1 MPRLDTYRAK
11 RDLTRS
17 PEPAGRVGR
26 RRRHARAFVVQ
37 MHAATRLHWDLR
49 LELDGVLKSWA
60 VTRGPSLD
68 PAERR
73 LAVEV
78 EDHPLDYGSFEGTIP
93 EGYGAGE
100 VLLWDRGTWEPIG
113 DTDPATALAEGH
125 LKFSVTAERMTGAW
139 ALIRMKPR
147 QGEKRVNWLLI
158 KEKDEYAQPGSG
170 DALVRDNATSVA
182 SGRAMPARRKPDPA
196 EPQRRSR
203 WAKRAKPD
211 APVRNADPSFLP
223 PQLAT
228 LADRPPSGAAW
239 VHEPKLDGYRIQ
251 ARIRDGTATL
261 LTRNGL
267 DWTHRFPETAAAL
280 SRLPDCTLD
289 GEVVALD
296 AENRP
301 DFPALVA
308 ALEAKRTGALRYH
321 AFDLL
326 FADGA
331 DLRDLKLAERKQRLQ
346 ALLRKPPAGVAF
358 VEHFEAPGDAVL
370 MSACRLG
377 LEGIV
382 SKRRDAAYRAG
393 RGEGWVKTKCRG
405 TDEFVIGGHATGA
418 KGSLTLLMGAWR
430 GSSLVYLGRVGSG
443 IAAAKAAQLERAL
456 KPLRRKTSPFEGGA
470 GGKDATFVEPKLVA
484 EIGYA
489 GFTGEGM
496 LRQGSFRALRE
507 DKPAEQVEAPRTATQ
522 NPAGGSVRASSAAEV
537 AGVPLSNPDKLLWPD
552 EGIAKRDLA
561 EYFAAVAPALLA
573 YAGGRPLTLLRAPDG
588 VEGGRFW
595 QRHAGAGTSALI
607 GQVAIA
613 GEAKPHLCVTDAA
626 GLVALAQSGVV
637 EIHVWGSRAA
647 DPERADRL
655 VFDLD
660 PDEGLGFGRVIEA
673 ALTVRKALEKAG
685 LKAFCK
691 TTGGKGLHVVAPI
704 VPCYEWPAVKAFAR
718 GFCERLAAAEP
729 ERYTTTLAKRARKGR
744 IFLDYLRN
752 ERQGT
757 AVSAWSPRARPGATV
772 SVPLAWSE
780 VKDGLDPKAFTIR
793 TAPDRLKRADPW
805 RGYDKAARDLPEA

>member
-11 RDLTRS
+11 RDLARS

-26 RRRHARAFVVQ
+26 RRTRARAFVVQ
-37 MHAATRLHWDLR
+37 MHAARRLHWDLR

-78 EDHPLDYGSFEGTIP
+78 EDHPLDYAGFEGTIP

-100 VLLWDRGTWEPIG
+100 VILWDRGSWEPIG

-125 LKFSVTAERMTGAW
+125 LKFAVTAQRMTGGW

-147 QGEKRVNWLLI
+147 PGETRVNWLLV
-158 KEKDEYAQPGSG
+158 KEKDDTARPGSG
-170 DALVRDNATSVA
+170 DALVRDATTSVA
-182 SGRAMPARRKPDPA
+182 SGRAMPEQPKPEPA
-196 EPQRRSR
+196 APPRRSR
-203 WAKRAKPD
+203 WAKRARPD
-211 APVRNADPSFLP
+211 APPRNADPSFLP

-228 LADRPPSGAAW
+228 LADRPPAGPGW
-239 VHEPKLDGYRIQ
+239 VHEPKLDGYRMQ
-251 ARIRDGTATL
+251 ARIRGGEATL

-296 AENRP
+296 EENRP

-326 FADGA
+326 HDGGE
-331 DLRDLKLAERKQRLQ
+331 DLRGLPLAERKQRLRK
-346 ALLRKPPAGVAF
+346 LLAKAPDGLAY
-358 VEHFEAPGDAVL
+358 VEDFDAPGDAVL

-382 SKRRDAAYRAG
+382 SKRRDAPYRAG

-405 TDEFVIGGHATGA
+405 TDEFVIGGHATGP

-430 GSSLVYLGRVGSG
+430 GTSLVYLGRVGSG
-443 IAAAKAAQLERAL
+443 ISGAKADQLMRAL
-456 KPLRRKTSPFEGGA
+456 KPLRRATSPFDGGA
-470 GGKDATFVEPKLVA
+470 GGKDATFVAPTLVA

-489 GFTGEGM
+489 GFTGDGM

-507 DKPAEQVEAPRTATQ
+507 DKTAAQVEAPQ
-522 NPAGGSVRASSAAEV
+522 KPARAAGSAQV
-537 AGVPLSNPDKLLWPD
+537 AGVALSNPDELLWPE
-552 EGIAKRDLA
+552 EGFSKRDLA
-561 EYFAAVAPALLA
+561 AYLEAVAPALLA

-588 VEGGRFW
+588 IAGGRFW

-613 GEAKPHLCVTDAA
+613 GEAKPHLCVSDAA

-647 DPERADRL
+647 DPEHADRL

-660 PDEGLGFGRVIEA
+660 PDEGLDFARVIEA
-673 ALTVRKALEKAG
+673 ALAVRKALEKAG

-704 VPCYEWPAVKAFAR
+704 LPRHGWPAVKAFAR
-718 GFCERLAAAEP
+718 GFCEALAAAEP
-729 ERYTTTLAKRARKGR
+729 DRYTTMLAKRARKGR
-744 IFLDYLRN
+744 LFLDYLRN

-757 AVSAWSPRARPGATV
+757 AVAAWSPRARAGATV

-780 VKDGLDPKAFTIR
+780 VTPGLDPKVFTLR
-793 TAPDRLKRADPW
+793 TAPERLKRADPW
-805 RGYDKAARDLPEA
+805 RGYDKAARELPEG

>member
-11 RDLTRS
+11 RDLARS

-26 RRRHARAFVVQ
+26 RRTRARAFVVQ
-37 MHAATRLHWDLR
+37 MHAARRLHWDLR

-78 EDHPLDYGSFEGTIP
+78 EDHPLDYAGFEGTIP

-100 VLLWDRGTWEPIG
+100 VILWDRGSWEPIG

-125 LKFSVTAERMTGAW
+125 LKFAVTAQRMTGGW

-147 QGEKRVNWLLI
+147 PGETRVNWLLV
-158 KEKDEYAQPGSG
+158 KEKDDTARPGSG
-170 DALVRDNATSVA
+170 DALVRDATTSVA
-182 SGRAMPARRKPDPA
+182 SGRAMPEQPKPEPA
-196 EPQRRSR
+196 APPRRSR
-203 WAKRAKPD
+203 WAKRARPD
-211 APVRNADPSFLP
+211 APPRNADPSFLP

-228 LADRPPSGAAW
+228 LADRPPAGPGW
-239 VHEPKLDGYRIQ
+239 VHEPKLDGYRMQ
-251 ARIRDGTATL
+251 ARIRGGEATL

-296 AENRP
+296 EENRP

-326 FADGA
+326 HDGGE
-331 DLRDLKLAERKQRLQ
+331 DLRGLPLAERKQRLRK
-346 ALLRKPPAGVAF
+346 LLAKAPDGLAY
-358 VEHFEAPGDAVL
+358 VEDFDAPGDAVL

-382 SKRRDAAYRAG
+382 SKRRDAPYRAG

-405 TDEFVIGGHATGA
+405 TDEFVIGGHATGP

-430 GSSLVYLGRVGSG
+430 GTSLVYLGRVGSG
-443 IAAAKAAQLERAL
+443 ISGAKADQLMRAL
-456 KPLRRKTSPFEGGA
+456 KPLRRATSPFDGGA
-470 GGKDATFVEPKLVA
+470 GGKDATFVAPTLVA

-489 GFTGEGM
+489 GFTGDGM

-507 DKPAEQVEAPRTATQ
+507 DKTAAQVEAPQ
-522 NPAGGSVRASSAAEV
+522 KPARAAGSAQV
-537 AGVPLSNPDKLLWPD
+537 AGVALSNPDKLLWPE
-552 EGIAKRDLA
+552 EGFSKRDLA
-561 EYFAAVAPALLA
+561 AYLEAVAPALLA

-588 VEGGRFW
+588 IAGGRFW

-613 GEAKPHLCVTDAA
+613 GEAKPHLCVSDAA

-647 DPERADRL
+647 DPEHADRL

-660 PDEGLGFGRVIEA
+660 PDEGLDFARVIEA
-673 ALTVRKALEKAG
+673 ALAVRKALEKAG

-704 VPCYEWPAVKAFAR
+704 LPRHGWPAVKAFAR
-718 GFCERLAAAEP
+718 GFCEALAAAEP
-729 ERYTTTLAKRARKGR
+729 DRYTTMLAKRARKGR
-744 IFLDYLRN
+744 LFLDYLRN

-757 AVSAWSPRARPGATV
+757 AVAAWSPRARAGATV

-780 VKDGLDPKAFTIR
+780 VTPGLDPKVFTLR
-793 TAPDRLKRADPW
+793 TAPERLKRADPW
-805 RGYDKAARDLPEA
+805 RGYDKAARELPEG

>member
-1 MPRLDTYRAK
+1 MPRLDTYRVK
-11 RDLTRS
+11 RDLSRS

-26 RRRHARAFVVQ
+26 RRKRQRAFVVQ
-37 MHAATRLHWDLR
+37 MHAARRLHWDLR

-78 EDHPLDYGSFEGTIP
+78 EDHPLDYGGFEGTIP

-100 VLLWDRGTWEPIG
+100 VILWDRGSWEPMG
-113 DTDPATALAEGH
+113 EADPAAALAAGH
-125 LKFSVTAERMTGAW
+125 LKFNVTAQRMTGGW
-139 ALIRMKPR
+139 ALIRMTPR
-147 QGEKRVNWLLI
+147 AGEKRVNWLLI
-158 KEKDEYAQPGSG
+158 KEKDEHARPGGG
-170 DALVRDNATSVA
+170 DALVRDNASSVA
-182 SGRAMPARRKPDPA
+182 SGRAMPEKPKPAPA
-196 EPQRRSR
+196 EAPKRSR
-203 WAKRAKPD
+203 WAKRATPD
-211 APVRNADPSFLP
+211 APSRNADPSFLP

-228 LADRPPSGAAW
+228 LAERPPAGSGW

-251 ARIRDGTATL
+251 ARIRDGAAKL

-280 SRLPDCTLD
+280 SRLADCTLD
-289 GEVVALD
+289 GEIVALD
-296 AENRP
+296 DENRP

-326 FADGA
+326 HEGGA
-331 DLRDLKLAERKQRLQ
+331 DRREQPLAERKQRLRTLLAKAPQ
-346 ALLRKPPAGVAF
+346 ALAY
-358 VEHFEAPGDAVL
+358 VEDFDAPGDAVL

-382 SKRRDAAYRAG
+382 SKRRDAPYRAG

-430 GSSLVYLGRVGSG
+430 GKSLVYLGRVGSG
-443 IAAAKAAQLERAL
+443 ISGAKAEQLMRAL

-489 GFTGEGM
+489 GFTGDGM

-507 DKPAEQVEAPRTATQ
+507 DKPAEQVEAPEKTTRA
-522 NPAGGSVRASSAAEV
+522 AGASQV
-537 AGVPLSNPDKLLWPD
+537 AGVPLSNPDKLLWPED
-552 EGIAKRDLA
+552 GITKRDLA
-561 EYFAAVAPALLA
+561 AYFEAVAPALLA
-573 YAGGRPLTLLRAPDG
+573 YGGGRPLTLLRAPDG
-588 VEGGRFW
+588 VAGGRFW

-607 GQVAIA
+607 RQVAIE
-613 GEAKPHLCVTDAA
+613 GEAKPHLCVEDAA

-647 DPERADRL
+647 DPEHADRL

-660 PDEGLGFGRVIEA
+660 PDEGLDFARVIEA
-673 ALTVRKALEKAG
+673 AQTVRKALEKAG

-704 VPCYEWPAVKAFAR
+704 LPRHDWPVVKAFAR
-718 GFCERLAAAEP
+718 AFCERLATAEP

-744 IFLDYLRN
+744 LFLDYLRN

-780 VKDGLDPKAFTIR
+780 VKDGLDPTAFTIR
-793 TAPDRLKRADPW
+793 TAPERLKRADPW
-805 RGYDKAARDLPEA
+805 KGYDKAARELPEG